1 METTWLFFL
10 RFEVYVCCLCLLCR
24 MKGRKFNIL
33 SVLFN
38 WNQLLSFINPKD
50 VAKAPLHINAFSF
63 ETAYISMRLGLPS
76 TLIRWA
82 FSSKTY
88 RFENALES
96 GSNENAYTSFQCE
109 QSKTHRT
116 ESDDRKY
123 LRHVSRFD
131 VWFAWSST
139 YVTTC
144 YSIVFERFSAD
155 CRNCIKTVLWTQI
168 DRCVFDDNKKKAYF
182 WKRSSKERA

>member
-1 METTWLFFL
+1 METTWLFFP
-10 RFEVYVCCLCLLCR
+10 RFEVYVCCLRLLCR

-50 VAKAPLHINAFSF
+50 VAKAPLHINAAFSF

-88 RFENALES
+88 RFEHALES

-123 LRHVSRFD
+123 LRHVCLLYDSHGVQLTSRRAILSFLS
-131 VWFAWSST
+131 VL
-139 YVTTC
+139 VP
-144 YSIVFERFSAD
+144 
-155 CRNCIKTVLWTQI
+155 TVEI
-168 DRCVFDDNKKKAYF
+168 A
-182 WKRSSKERA
+182 